1 MARLFVSYARED
13 KKLVSI
19 LVSIMRLT
27 GGDIFHDEDILPGQ
41 KWEPVIWSSLD
52 TASVVMLC
60 WCTHAAKSEWVE
72 REYSKAVDTEKSVVP
87 VILDDTPLPEKL
99 AQYQWIDARELGDHT
114 ALQDKIGF
122 AGLGLAYAG
131 QRREG
136 KILFKIAKEV
146 VAKLRTM
153 S

>member
-1 MARLFVSYARED
+1 M
-13 KKLVSI
+13 
-19 LVSIMRLT
+19 
-27 GGDIFHDEDILPGQ
+27 
-41 KWEPVIWSSLD
+41 
-52 TASVVMLC
+52 
-60 WCTHAAKSEWVE
+60 
-72 REYSKAVDTEKSVVP
+72 EKSVVP

-114 ALQDKIGF
+114 ALQDKIGL
-122 AGLGLAYAG
+122 AGLGMAYAG

-153 S
+153 SDDG